1 MDSPAGV
8 SEPKIMKICGT
19 IGLPI
24 RSFFFFF
31 FNEGGLGFPDIKGGK
46 KDNGT
51 DYRF

>member
-1 MDSPAGV
+1 MRDNRPAN
-8 SEPKIMKICGT
+8 KK
-19 IGLPI
+19 L
-24 RSFFFFF
+24 FFFF